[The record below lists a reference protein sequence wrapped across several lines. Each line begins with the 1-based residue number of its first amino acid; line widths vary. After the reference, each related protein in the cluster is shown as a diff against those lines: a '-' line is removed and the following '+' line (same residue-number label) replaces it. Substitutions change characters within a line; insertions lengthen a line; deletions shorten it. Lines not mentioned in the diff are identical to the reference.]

1 MYTCT
6 HYVCMYLCIYVFMY
20 VCMYVSM
27 CQPFG
32 LESRIRKLY
41 VPYTVFPHIRP
52 AGIIFLQG
60 LQLRVLLER
69 GY

>member
-1 MYTCT
+1 MVLTN
-6 HYVCMYLCIYVFMY
+6 HSKEIRSNEICIG
-20 VCMYVSM
+20 
-27 CQPFG
+27 QELP
-32 LESRIRKLY
+32 E
-41 VPYTVFPHIRP
+41 FPLRP

>member
-1 MYTCT
+1 MVKLRYYCT
-6 HYVCMYLCIYVFMY
+6 GKVKKQQTEPSYVVTTN
-20 VCMYVSM
+20 
-27 CQPFG
+27 
-32 LESRIRKLY
+32 RKNHDFQKLAKSG
-41 VPYTVFPHIRP
+41 VPYTIFPHIRP